1 MVGWN
6 RLVAGAAVAE
16 VGLGTVRARSVAT
29 LPSFADTFSG
39 TLELAQSEFA
49 FGLDTRRTPAVS
61 GGASVPCA
69 VTLSKACTV
78 TVDCAVQPRPGRYPL
93 VTAASFA
100 GCEDLVL
107 VVTGE
112 PGDAQVRLGLDGG
125 ALFVEIPARGTQ
137 VLVR

>member
-69 VTLSKACTV
+69 VTLPKACTV

-93 VTAASFA
+93 VSAASFA
-100 GCEDLVL
+100 GCESLDLV
-107 VVTGE
+107 VAGT
-112 PGDAQVRLGLDGG
+112 PGGAQLRLGLDGG
-125 ALFVEIPARGTQ
+125 TLFVEVPARGTQ
-137 VLVR
+137 ILVR